1 MKRDNI
7 REKIAKLA
15 AEINTHN
22 YNYYVLNNP
31 IITDFEYDI
40 LMQDLNTLE
49 GKYPEFALPN
59 SPTKVVG
66 SDLTAQY
73 QVDTSNNNSS
83 INNNP
88 ASSKQAKS
96 KVQSSNKALNAFA
109 QHPHAYPMLSLGNT
123 YDINELN
130 AFDDRVAKGSSS
142 EYNYSCELKFDGTAI
157 CLIYKNGTLFRA
169 LTRGDGAV
177 GDDVTLNV
185 KQIKSIPHKLIE
197 GSGYP
202 EEFEIRGEIY
212 MPYAAFDKLNYQRE
226 LDEEQPFANP
236 RNAAA
241 GSLKQLD
248 SKVVKERGLA
258 CTLYHLIV
266 YNQIKEIA
274 PDSTNSNSIG
284 QNSTSSNSIENNSI
298 RDSNIRIFTQAE
310 AMELAA
316 KWGLP
321 TSNLAEICSSIDEV
335 RAYIAKWDRERKMLP
350 FATDGIVIKVNQLDV
365 QQQLGFTSKSP
376 RWATAYKFKP
386 EEALTKLNSV
396 DFQVGRTGAITPVAN
411 LDPVQLSGTI
421 VKRASLH
428 NADIIAQIGVM
439 IGDYVYVEKG
449 GEIIPKITR
458 VELVKRGFDAVEIEF
473 PKVCPDCGSKLIR
486 DEDEAKHFCP
496 NADNCPMQIKGRFIH
511 FVGRKAMGIN
521 AGEATIEQLYNR
533 KYIKKLSD
541 LYNITSEQL
550 LSLEKWK
557 EKSVSNFL
565 KSLERSKS
573 EPFNKVLF
581 GLGIRHIGETT
592 AKVLANK
599 FKSINA
605 LAAATKE
612 ELLETDEVGEKLADS
627 LLNYFANSE
636 HIAMIN
642 ELKEAGLSF
651 EIYEAENL
659 VISEALIGKTV
670 VISGNF
676 TIPRE
681 SLKKYI
687 ESHSGKVGSSI
698 SSKTALLVAGDKA
711 GDSKLQKAE
720 KLGILITTEQELYGM
735 IENKEIK
742 KII

>member
-1 MKRDNI
+1 MKRENI
-7 REKIAKLA
+7 REKIAKLTT
-15 AEINTHN
+15 EINTHN

-40 LMQDLNTLE
+40 LMQDLNALE

-59 SPTKVVG
+59 SPTKMVG
-66 SDLTAQY
+66 SDLSAQ
-73 QVDTSNNNSS
+73 VLTSFT
-83 INNNP
+83 
-88 ASSKQAKS
+88 QY
-96 KVQSSNKALNAFA
+96 
-109 QHPHAYPMLSLGNT
+109 PHAYPMLSLGNT
-123 YDINELN
+123 YDINELS

-241 GSLKQLD
+241 GSLKQLN

-266 YNQIKEIA
+266 YNQTKEIA
-274 PDSTNSNSIG
+274 QGNTTNYG
-284 QNSTSSNSIENNSI
+284 TDQNIIIT
-298 RDSNIRIFTQAE
+298 TQAE
-310 AMELAA
+310 AMEQAT

-321 TSNLAEICSSIDEV
+321 TSNLAEICNSIGDV
-335 RAYIAKWDRERKMLP
+335 RAYINKWDTERKMLP

-396 DFQVGRTGAITPVAN
+396 DFQVGRTGAVTPVAN
-411 LDPVQLSGTI
+411 LNPVQLSGTV

-428 NADIIAQIGVM
+428 NADMIAQIGVM

-458 VELVKRGFDAVEIEF
+458 VELAKRGFDVVAIEF
-473 PKVCPDCGSKLIR
+473 PKVCPDCGSELVR

-496 NADNCPMQIKGRFIH
+496 NSDNCPMQIKGRFIH

-533 KYIKKLSD
+533 GFIKKLSD
-541 LYNITSEQL
+541 LYSLTSQQL

-565 KSLERSKS
+565 KSLESSKS

-592 AKVLANK
+592 AKVLACK
-599 FKSINA
+599 FRSIDA
-605 LAAATKE
+605 LATATKE
-612 ELLETDEVGEKLADS
+612 ELLETDEVGDKLADS
-627 LLNYFANSE
+627 LLKYFANSE
-636 HIAMIN
+636 HITMIN
-642 ELKEAGLSF
+642 ELREAGLSF
-651 EIYEAENL
+651 VLNETESSVA
-659 VISEALIGKTV
+659 SEALAGKTV

-681 SLKKYI
+681 NMKKYI

-698 SSKTALLVAGDKA
+698 SSKTAILVAGDKA

-720 KLGILITTEQELYGM
+720 KLGILVISEQELYGM
-735 IENKEIK
+735 VENK
-742 KII
+742 